1 MVDWL
6 EGVAP
11 RAGRL
16 FGISAFLFFL
26 LLGAGIYENLDARTV
41 LAVLRGLAW
50 ACLLFYVVFLGGF
63 VRLGLQLES
72 RLLTVPACLL
82 ILAVLSF
89 AATGLP
95 SSYGLG
101 PDGNPPSLLYSAS
114 LAGLGFALFR
124 SRVELG
130 GRAAF
135 AGAFATLVGALGLA
149 AGPAI
154 PYLLFLPLHISMV
167 RVLDDGGGR
176 IAIRDRHRAAGFALK
191 ST

>member
-1 MVDWL
+1 MADWL

-26 LLGAGIYENLDARTV
+26 FMGAGIYENPDPRILLV
-41 LAVLRGLAW
+41 VLRALAW
-50 ACLLFYVVFLGGF
+50 ASALFYLVFLGGF
-63 VRLGLQLES
+63 VRLGLRLES

-89 AATGLP
+89 AAIGPP
-95 SSYGLG
+95 SSHRLG
-101 PDGNPPSLLYSAS
+101 PDGNPTSLLYSAS

-130 GRAAF
+130 RRAGF
-135 AGAFATLVGALGLA
+135 AGAFVTLVGVLGVA
-149 AGPAI
+149 AGPII
-154 PYLLFLPLHISMV
+154 PYVLFIPLHITMV
-167 RVLDDGGGR
+167 RVLGDGGGR